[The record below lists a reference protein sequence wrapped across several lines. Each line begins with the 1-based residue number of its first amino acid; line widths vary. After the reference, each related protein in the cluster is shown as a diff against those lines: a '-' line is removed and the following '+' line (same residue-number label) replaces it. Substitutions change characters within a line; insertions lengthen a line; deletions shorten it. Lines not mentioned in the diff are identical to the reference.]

1 MSKNRPLTHPP
12 EGRIIK
18 IEKIIRT
25 KRRSIAMYINSDA
38 ELIVRAPFNTSEKTI
53 NKVVLKY
60 RDRLQKTQK
69 EVQLKNLKFNKK
81 EFVDGEKFF
90 YLGNYYNLKLVDN
103 QEILFDFKDEFLLS
117 KKCLSQARDIFIIW
131 YKRSAYEKIS
141 QRVEWYAQKNGFEY
155 NKINITNA
163 QKRWGSCSHR
173 GNLSFSWR
181 LIMAPLPI
189 IDSVVVHEL
198 AHLEVKNHSKTFW
211 NKVGNL
217 DPEYKEHK
225 NWLKNNRHLLRM
237 K

>member
-1 MSKNRPLTHPP
+1 
-12 EGRIIK
+12 
-18 IEKIIRT
+18 
-25 KRRSIAMYINSDA
+25 MYINNDA

-69 EVQLKNLKFNKK
+69 EVQLKNLKFNEK
-81 EFVDGEKFF
+81 EFVDGEKFL

-131 YKRSAYEKIS
+131 YKRRAYEKIS

-225 NWLKNNRHLLRM
+225 SWLKNNGHLLRM
-237 K
+237 E

>member
-1 MSKNRPLTHPP
+1 
-12 EGRIIK
+12 
-18 IEKIIRT
+18 
-25 KRRSIAMYINSDA
+25 MYINSDA